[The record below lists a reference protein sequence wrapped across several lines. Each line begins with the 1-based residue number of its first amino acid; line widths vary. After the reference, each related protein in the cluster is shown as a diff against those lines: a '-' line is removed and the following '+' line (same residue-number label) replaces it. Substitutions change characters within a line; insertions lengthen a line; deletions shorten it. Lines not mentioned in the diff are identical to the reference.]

1 MHYKYIVCKLIFSLY
16 FIVKEQKSFQVLK
29 QNQLDIR
36 HGKITSKYQQENCQF
51 LKYLKAEATF
61 IKALAFI
68 LLVIC

>member
-16 FIVKEQKSFQVLK
+16 FIVKEQKSFQELK
-29 QNQLDIR
+29 QNQPDIR
-36 HGKITSKYQQENCQF
+36 RWKITLKYQQENGQF
-51 LKYLKAEATF
+51 LKYLKPEATV

>member
-1 MHYKYIVCKLIFSLY
+1 MQYKYIVCKLIFSLY

-29 QNQLDIR
+29 QSQPDIR
-36 HGKITSKYQQENCQF
+36 YWKITSKYRQENGQF
-51 LKYLKAEATF
+51 LKYLKAEVTF